1 MTIDDMREQ
10 LRMMFTG
17 GGRNGAVAALAQRV
31 SRNLMLFNN
40 RLHDLASGESVALPV
55 EQDALVYPAEAIAEA
70 AAILTGVK
78 HGGVDCIQLLLPP
91 AEFLP
96 QSVNLPGLSVSDIQ
110 AALKLQAVTRLPE
123 LEHDLVPCLNNN
135 PHTGQPAESIAWWL
149 PTARANNLHDA
160 FAARA
165 MFLAAILPRPAWLA
179 QSLVNRSKALLPVIL
194 DQDAHTQT
202 VLGQINGEGDAKP
215 LHCLQTATADLTDPD
230 IAHTWQTELGQ
241 LELSIPE
248 ISLNSAEDYQ
258 RLVRARD
265 LPVLDAAVSQRAIF
279 PEAALAA
286 RHQIDRGK
294 RLQSLLKVAAAVVAI
309 IMVPGLYQSWQLASL
324 GSKLEDL
331 REAATEPRASQ
342 SAVRDFETQW
352 GVLTEFPDQ
361 DVIEVMLALQ
371 RVINPGVLSSFSI
384 DKGSISIEGESNDP
398 QNVLEMLEQHPLF
411 AEVDFA
417 RATNNNRYFI
427 DLRLSTVNFPAYQE
441 WHFPGQR

>member
-1 MTIDDMREQ
+1 
-10 LRMMFTG
+10 
-17 GGRNGAVAALAQRV
+17 
-31 SRNLMLFNN
+31 
-40 RLHDLASGESVALPV
+40 
-55 EQDALVYPAEAIAEA
+55 
-70 AAILTGVK
+70 
-78 HGGVDCIQLLLPP
+78 
-91 AEFLP
+91 
-96 QSVNLPGLSVSDIQ
+96 
-110 AALKLQAVTRLPE
+110 
-123 LEHDLVPCLNNN
+123 
-135 PHTGQPAESIAWWL
+135 
-149 PTARANNLHDA
+149 
-160 FAARA
+160 
-165 MFLAAILPRPAWLA
+165 
-179 QSLVNRSKALLPVIL
+179 
-194 DQDAHTQT
+194 
-202 VLGQINGEGDAKP
+202 
-215 LHCLQTATADLTDPD
+215 
-230 IAHTWQTELGQ
+230 
-241 LELSIPE
+241 
-248 ISLNSAEDYQ
+248 
-258 RLVRARD
+258 
-265 LPVLDAAVSQRAIF
+265 F

-417 RATNNNRYFI
+417 RTTNNNRYFI